1 MDSLLIRGFTM
12 LRFLFAVPLMCLGM
26 SPVASLNANDLPGAI
41 AAGKTSVSFRLRQE
55 HVDDDGFARN
65 ASANTLR
72 TRLTYT
78 SGLLSRDGQSSDN
91 TGLDLILDVDHVSH
105 IGERRFNDTRNGNIV
120 YPVVP
125 DPKGVDL
132 NQLALRY
139 RSGVYTVTA
148 GRQRIVLDNQRFI
161 GGVAWRQNEQT
172 FDGLRIS
179 GKPWQ
184 ALQVDYSWVDSTR
197 RIFGPSAGTPPPRLK
212 SNHHLLNARYQF
224 AATLVAGGYLY
235 SLDFADAAAL
245 SSQTVGAYLA
255 GELAKGGV
263 SYDYRAEF
271 ARQTDNA
278 NNAFNI
284 SADYWLISAGVRL
297 NGVRFALAREMLG
310 ADSSA
315 GVAVQTPLATL
326 HAFQGWTDRFL
337 NTPGLGV
344 QDTYVSAGGRLG
356 SVDLLAMWHE
366 YHSDIGN
373 RKLGSEINLQASMNF
388 RSNYSLMLKLADY
401 NSSGFGTDTF
411 KFWTMFEARF

>member
-1 MDSLLIRGFTM
+1 M
-12 LRFLFAVPLMCLGM
+12 LRLSIAVPLVCLGM
-26 SPVASLNANDLPGAI
+26 LPIAPLSANDLPGAI
-41 AAGKTSVSFRLRQE
+41 AAGKTNISFRLRHE
-55 HVDDDGFARN
+55 HVDDDGFAQS

-78 SGLLSRDGQSSDN
+78 SGLLSLDGQSSDN
-91 TGLDLILDVDHVSH
+91 TGLDLMLEVDHVSH
-105 IGERRFNDTRNGNIV
+105 VGERRFNDTRNGNTA

-125 DPKGVDL
+125 DPKGADL
-132 NQLALRY
+132 NQLSLRY
-139 RSGVYTVTA
+139 RSGAYTVTV
-148 GRQRIVLDNQRFI
+148 GRQRIVLDNQRFV

-179 GKPWQ
+179 GKPLE

-197 RIFGPSAGTPPPRLK
+197 RIFGPSAGTPPPRLN

-224 AATLVAGGYLY
+224 DPALAAGGYVY

-245 SSQTVGAYLA
+245 SSQTVGVYLT
-255 GELAKGGV
+255 GELAQSGV
-263 SYDYRAEF
+263 TYDYRAEF

-278 NNAFNI
+278 NSPVSF
-284 SADYWLISAGVRL
+284 SADYWLLSAGARL

-310 ADSSA
+310 ADSGA

-326 HAFQGWTDRFL
+326 HAFQGWTDKFL
-337 NTPGLGV
+337 NTPGFGV
-344 QDTYVSAGGRLG
+344 QDTYFSAGGQLG

-366 YHSDIGN
+366 YRSDVGN
-373 RKLGSEINLQASMNF
+373 RKLGNEINLQASMNF

-401 NSSGFGTDTF
+401 NSSGFGTDAL
-411 KFWTMFEARF
+411 KFWMMVEARF